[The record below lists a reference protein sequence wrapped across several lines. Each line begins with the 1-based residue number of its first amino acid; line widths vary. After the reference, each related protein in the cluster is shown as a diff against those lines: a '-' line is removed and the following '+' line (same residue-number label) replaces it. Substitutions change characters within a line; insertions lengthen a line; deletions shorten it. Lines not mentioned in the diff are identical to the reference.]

1 MKSTFTGKIAVRKY
15 FHFCFRALLPAFFF
29 LGGLNNAFSQNSVD
43 VLIDPASTNVEVG
56 ETFTV
61 DVKVDFGTGSIAS
74 INAYVFFNTLDLEVV
89 SLPTVPTAT
98 SNNLLPG
105 VSISFNSLEN
115 MNSTGQ
121 IRHGRFNSDPMEDG
135 THPNDDFVFFTIT
148 FRALRV
154 PPGGTT
160 PLTFGTTFPTETAAG
175 EFNQADALNQTIN
188 GTVVI
193 SAVGCT
199 TPLATISAPCGTT
212 TCNGQGFNLILASAT
227 GESPFDVTIDGP
239 EGIATYDNITVGSP
253 ITTFAPPVVNIW
265 NNPTPVTFDDGSHT
279 LGTRFTSSVSG
290 FIKGLRFFGADDV
303 SATPS
308 DYTGQL
314 WTNTG
319 TLVASG
325 TFTSVSAGS
334 WNELHFATP
343 ILINPGAIYI
353 VSYNTGTSQ
362 YYASTSE
369 GLGADFVNGPLTA
382 FGNGGLYIQ
391 GPSPT
396 FPIFS
401 GGHNYWVD
409 VLFSPNEYSFELTGI
424 TDANGCVNTGS
435 LQTLP
440 ITSVDCETL
449 PVSLLG
455 LSATPKD
462 NTIVLTWSTASEI
475 NNKGFEVQRK
485 TETGDWVAIGFVKGA
500 GSSQSMHYY
509 DYTDGN
515 LQANRYY
522 YRLKQVDIDG
532 RFEYSPVVSAVVGS
546 AEKFSLEQN
555 YPNPFRTE
563 TVIRFTLPGK
573 TNVKLS
579 LYDMQGRLVRNLFN
593 GSKDKGTH
601 AVSVNSSTL
610 TSGIYYYKLESENF
624 SAVKKMTVQ

>member
-98 SNNLLPG
+98 SNSLLPG
-105 VSISFNSLEN
+105 VSIAFNSLVN
-115 MNSTGQ
+115 MNTTGQ
-121 IRHGRFNSDPMEDG
+121 IRHGRFNSDPLVDG
-135 THPNDDFVFFTIT
+135 THPDDDFVFFTIT

-199 TPLATISAPCGTT
+199 TPLATISAPGGTT
-212 TCNGQGFNLILASAT
+212 TCNSQTFNLILASAT
-227 GESPFDVTIDGP
+227 GASPFDVTIDGP
-239 EGIATYDNITVGSP
+239 EGSATYNDITVGSP
-253 ITTFAPPVVNIW
+253 ITSFVPPTLNVFAT
-265 NNPTPVTFDDGSHT
+265 PTPVTYTDAVYT
-279 LGTRFTSSVSG
+279 LGLRFTSSVSG
-290 FIKGLRFFGADDV
+290 FVRGIRFYGAEEG
-303 SATPS
+303 SAAPGN
-308 DYTGQL
+308 YTGQL
-314 WTNTG
+314 WTDGG
-319 TLVASG
+319 TLLTSG
-325 TFTSVSAGS
+325 VFTGVTTEA
-334 WNELHFATP
+334 WNELIFPQP
-343 ILINPGAIYI
+343 ILISPGTTYVA
-353 VSYNTGTSQ
+353 SYHTGS
-362 YYASTSE
+362 YPAYASTPN
-369 GLGADFVNGPLTA
+369 GLVGAVTNGPLTA
-382 FGNGGLYIQ
+382 LAGGGVFNQ
-391 GPSPT
+391 GPTPA
-396 FPIFS
+396 FPIQTVQ
-401 GGHNYWVD
+401 GNYWVD
-409 VLFSPNEYSFELTGI
+409 VLFSPNQYSFDLTGV
-424 TDANGCVNTGS
+424 TDANGCVNTGA
-435 LQTLP
+435 LQTLS
-440 ITSVDCETL
+440 ITSVDCATL

-462 NTIVLTWSTASEI
+462 NSVVLKWSTASEI

-485 TETGDWVAIGFVKGA
+485 TETGDWVAIGFVQGS
-500 GSSQSMHYY
+500 GSSQSTHYY
-509 DYTDGN
+509 DYTDNN
-515 LQANRYY
+515 LQPNRYY

-532 RFEYSPVVSAVVGS
+532 RFEYSPVVSAVIGS

-555 YPNPFRTE
+555 YPNPFRSE

-579 LYDMQGRLVRNLFN
+579 LYDIQGRLVRTLVN
-593 GSKDKGTH
+593 GSRDKGTH
-601 AVSVNSSTL
+601 AVTVNSTTL
-610 TSGIYYYKLESENF
+610 TSGLYYYKLESENF
-624 SAVKKMTVQ
+624 SAVKKMTIQ